1 MYRLGAVE
9 AEEAVEAEVE
19 AEVEVEVRRCFQ
31 KSLPH
36 RIEGLENRRK
46 PQRLSLDLAVLYSC
60 SWRHRA
66 PPTALDVGPPFSLL
80 FVA

>member
-1 MYRLGAVE
+1 MYRLG

-19 AEVEVEVRRCFQ
+19 AEVEVEVEEVPHCFQ

-66 PPTALDVGPPFSLL
+66 RQVLDFFS
-80 FVA
+80 AA